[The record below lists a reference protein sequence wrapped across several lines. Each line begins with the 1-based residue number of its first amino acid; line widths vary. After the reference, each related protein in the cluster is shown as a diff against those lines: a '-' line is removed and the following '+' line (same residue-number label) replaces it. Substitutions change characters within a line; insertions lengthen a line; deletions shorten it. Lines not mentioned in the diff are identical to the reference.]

1 MAVRVLITR
10 AIEDGLALQAELL
23 GHEISSVL
31 APMLSIEF
39 FNPVSEPGEQAQAYL
54 VTSRNG
60 AEALARYTEDR
71 AAPVLAVGAATAERL
86 ADLGFGTVE
95 SADGDAA
102 DLAALAR
109 SRLDPAAGPVLFL
122 SAEIVAGDIEGALTG
137 DGFDLRRIIAYR
149 GVPER
154 ILARDVETQMRAG
167 EIQGVLFFSPRSGRT
182 FVSLVE
188 QAGLASFCDEMT
200 AYCLSDAVA
209 DAVSTMPWAAVRIA
223 AKPKK
228 GDLLALLAAPCHK
241 DA

>member
-102 DLAALAR
+102 DLAALA
-109 SRLDPAAGPVLFL
+109 SIGANLRL
-122 SAEIVAGDIEGALTG
+122 SCRTG
-137 DGFDLRRIIAYR
+137 RAR
-149 GVPER
+149 V
-154 ILARDVETQMRAG
+154 IL
-167 EIQGVLFFSPRSGRT
+167 
-182 FVSLVE
+182 
-188 QAGLASFCDEMT
+188 
-200 AYCLSDAVA
+200 
-209 DAVSTMPWAAVRIA
+209 
-223 AKPKK
+223 
-228 GDLLALLAAPCHK
+228 
-241 DA
+241 

>member
-1 MAVRVLITR
+1 MAVRVLVTR

-23 GHEISSVL
+23 GCDIDAVL
-31 APMLSIEF
+31 APMLSFEF
-39 FNPVSEPGEQAQAYL
+39 FNPLAEAEDPVQAYL
-54 VTSRNG
+54 ITSRNG
-60 AEALARYTEDR
+60 AEALARYTESR
-71 AAPVLAVGAATAERL
+71 TVPVLAVGAATAERL
-86 ADLGFGTVE
+86 AYLGFESVE

-109 SRLDPAAGPVLFL
+109 SRLDPAAGPLIFL
-122 SAEIVAGDIEGALTG
+122 SAEIVAGDIEGALSA

-154 ILARDVETQMRAG
+154 ILARDVEAQIRAG
-167 EIQGVLFFSPRSGRT
+167 EIQGVLFFSPRAGRT
-182 FVSLVE
+182 FISLVE

-223 AKPKK
+223 AKPTK